1 MWGIRWG
8 QLAREEWEVP
18 GKAKPAGT
26 HRGGGATTR
35 RRGRLGTVAR
45 EAAGR
50 VEKAR
55 GRGDEKIERR
65 YPCKGC
71 GGEATKGGPAVRM
84 PHGAERAWALAP
96 TAARPRR
103 GSVTRRGAPGV
114 ADAWTPV
121 GSRRGREERGVGG
134 AWAILEEKGLGR
146 ARRNSNV

>member
-1 MWGIRWG
+1 
-8 QLAREEWEVP
+8 VP

-71 GGEATKGGPAVRM
+71 GGEATKGGGGAAV
-84 PHGAERAWALAP
+84 G
-96 TAARPRR
+96 
-103 GSVTRRGAPGV
+103 RRGAPGV

-121 GSRRGREERGVGG
+121 GSRRG
-134 AWAILEEKGLGR
+134 
-146 ARRNSNV
+146 S